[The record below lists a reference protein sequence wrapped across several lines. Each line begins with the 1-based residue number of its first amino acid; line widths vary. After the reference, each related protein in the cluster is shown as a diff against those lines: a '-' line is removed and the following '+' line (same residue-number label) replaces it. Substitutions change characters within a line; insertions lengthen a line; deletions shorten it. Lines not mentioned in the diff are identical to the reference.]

1 MVIFHFFV
9 YTMEMQLE
17 DIKKLAELARV
28 DMSDTEMSEMAH
40 DFDGILAYVGQVEEA
55 AKMVSNNEMN
65 FSLNNVAREDVQT
78 NRGGE
83 YTSKIIEQFPDQ
95 NNGYLKVKQI
105 L

>member
-1 MVIFHFFV
+1 
-9 YTMEMQLE
+9 MQLE

-28 DMSDTEMSEMAH
+28 DMSDAEMSEMAH
-40 DFDGILAYVGQVEEA
+40 DFDGILAYVSQVQEA
-55 AKMVSNNEMN
+55 VKLVHEDSADFASINVS
-65 FSLNNVAREDVQT
+65 REDIQT

-95 NNGYLKVKQI
+95 KDGYLKVKQI

>member
-1 MVIFHFFV
+1 
-9 YTMEMQLE
+9 MQLE
-17 DIKKLAELARV
+17 DIKKLAEMARV

-55 AKMVSNNEMN
+55 AKMVSENDVN

>member
-1 MVIFHFFV
+1 
-9 YTMEMQLE
+9 MQLE

-55 AKMVSNNEMN
+55 AKMVSENDVN

-95 NNGYLKVKQI
+95 KAGYLKVKQI

>member
-1 MVIFHFFV
+1 
-9 YTMEMQLE
+9 MQLE

-28 DMSDTEMSEMAH
+28 DMSDAEMTSMAN

-55 AKMVSNNEMN
+55 AKMVSKNDVN
-65 FSLNNVAREDVQT
+65 FALNNVAREDEQT

-95 NNGYLKVKQI
+95 KAGYLKVKQV